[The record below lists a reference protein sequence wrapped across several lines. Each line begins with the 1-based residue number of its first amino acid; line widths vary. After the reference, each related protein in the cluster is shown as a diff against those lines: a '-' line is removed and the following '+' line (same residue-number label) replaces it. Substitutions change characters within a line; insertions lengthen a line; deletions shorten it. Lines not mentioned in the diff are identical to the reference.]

1 MTLMNDCSQFGD
13 VFLIF
18 SIKRVY
24 RRVWRCVRVSEHRTR
39 LSLFYLHNFKQDLM
53 SESSFCVKWE
63 LNLTLNYS
71 QVNHEINTENSEHNK
86 L

>member
-1 MTLMNDCSQFGD
+1 MTVHSSEMF
-13 VFLIF
+13 FLSFPSRGYIEE
-18 SIKRVY
+18 
-24 RRVWRCVRVSEHRTR
+24 CGGVSEHRTR
-39 LSLFYLHNFKQDLM
+39 LSLIYLHNFKQDLM